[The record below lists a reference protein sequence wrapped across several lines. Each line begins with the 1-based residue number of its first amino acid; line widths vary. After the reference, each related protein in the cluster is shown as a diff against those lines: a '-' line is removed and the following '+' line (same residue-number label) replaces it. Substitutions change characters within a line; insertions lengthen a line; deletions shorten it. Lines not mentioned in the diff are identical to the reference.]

1 MDLKQTQI
9 FSIVVLGA
17 ASILVGLLPACFA
30 NQGRRQ
36 WPLFLS
42 SILCFGGGV
51 LLSTSLCHI
60 LPEVKN
66 SIPENLKDYSE
77 LIFCLGFFVLYALD
91 EIVHFF
97 YGDTHQINQLQNTS
111 NHSHSH
117 SHDNGRR
124 HSTSANYN
132 YGTSTFTN
140 ERVPLL
146 HKQKQPP
153 YNPSFYRTQS
163 DSVLFYEEAP
173 SQLCH
178 VGHQEP
184 CHAAPTANLG
194 LLVALT
200 VHALLEG
207 LVVGLERKSG
217 KVSQ

>member
-1 MDLKQTQI
+1 MDLQQSQV
-9 FSIVVLGA
+9 FSIIVLGA
-17 ASILVGLLPACFA
+17 ASILVGLLPYCFA

-42 SILCFGGGV
+42 TILCFGGGV
-51 LLSTSLCHI
+51 LLATSLCHI
-60 LPEVKN
+60 LPEAKN
-66 SIPENLKDYSE
+66 ATPENLKEYSE
-77 LIFCLGFFVLYALD
+77 LIFCLGFFILYTLD

-97 YGDTHQINQLQNTS
+97 YGNTHEIHDLQRNFHHHQRHE
-111 NHSHSH
+111 HS
-117 SHDNGRR
+117 RR
-124 HSTSANYN
+124 HSTSSKYN
-132 YGTSTFTN
+132 YGTT

-146 HKQKQPP
+146 YKEKQPP
-153 YNPSFYRTQS
+153 FNPSFYRAQS
-163 DSVLFYEEAP
+163 DSVLFCDETP

-184 CHAAPTANLG
+184 CHAAPTANIG

-217 KVSQ
+217 KVSFLLR